1 MAPIVDDNKPRIL
14 IIDDNAERAAVL
26 RSGLEDTGFNS
37 VVELGQGGDLIAQI
51 RQIDPDVILIDLEN
65 PRRDTVEQM
74 FRVSREVHRPIA
86 MFVDESDQETM
97 TAAIKAGVSAYV
109 VDGLKRERIKPI
121 VDLAISRFD
130 VYSELQARAEFAEA
144 KLEERKV
151 IDRAKSI
158 LMSKRGMSE
167 QEAYRML
174 QSNARSRNKR
184 IIDIATSVITADEI
198 GV

>member
-1 MAPIVDDNKPRIL
+1 MAPIVDGKKPRIL
-14 IIDDNAERAAVL
+14 IIDDNRARAAVL
-26 RSGLEDTGFNS
+26 RSGLEDTGFDS

-51 RQIDPDVILIDLEN
+51 RQVDPDVILIDLEN

-74 FRVSREVHRPIA
+74 FRVSREVRRPIA

-97 TAAIKAGVSAYV
+97 TAAIRAGVSAYV

-121 VDLAISRFD
+121 VDLAISRFE
-130 VYSELQARAEFAEA
+130 VYSELQARAECAEA

-167 QEAYRML
+167 QQAYRML
-174 QSNARSRNKR
+174 QSNARSRNR
-184 IIDIATSVITADEI
+184 RMVDIAASIITADEI

>member
-14 IIDDNAERAAVL
+14 IIDDNAERATVL

>member
-74 FRVSREVHRPIA
+74 FRVSREVRRPIA

-184 IIDIATSVITADEI
+184 IFDIATSVITADEI

>member
-1 MAPIVDDNKPRIL
+1 
-14 IIDDNAERAAVL
+14 
-26 RSGLEDTGFNS
+26 
-37 VVELGQGGDLIAQI
+37 
-51 RQIDPDVILIDLEN
+51 
-65 PRRDTVEQM
+65 
-74 FRVSREVHRPIA
+74 
-86 MFVDESDQETM
+86 
-97 TAAIKAGVSAYV
+97 
-109 VDGLKRERIKPI
+109 LKRERIKPI